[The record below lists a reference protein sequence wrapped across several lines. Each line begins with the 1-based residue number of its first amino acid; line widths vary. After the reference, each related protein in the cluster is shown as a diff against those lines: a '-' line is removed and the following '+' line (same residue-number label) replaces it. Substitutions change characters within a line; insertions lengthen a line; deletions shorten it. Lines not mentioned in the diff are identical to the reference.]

1 MQCTKFQLKL
11 PLVSD
16 TNFAS
21 CCISL
26 PFFYGSSCFCA
37 QSAHVSKISY
47 LNFLSALSRHW
58 YLQFG
63 PSLNY
68 WPALRN
74 FLHWDKLRFGTWI
87 PLCTTLV
94 FHIASAFKVRG
105 DLLQINAEPSV
116 VIDSNTFFFFCF
128 LLLLALWVVCTWN
141 FQCHFMYY
149 CSIPYTLSHR
159 AIQSFII
166 MVTTTVLKGTMASA
180 HIALG
185 VNPSATFTSKFRSD
199 DLQNIMRIALV
210 SRPACSTT

>member
-47 LNFLSALSRHW
+47 LNFLCALSRHW

-116 VIDSNTFFFFCF
+116 VIDSNTFSFF
-128 LLLLALWVVCTWN
+128 LLFATASTLGRLHMKFPVSLYVLL
-141 FQCHFMYY
+141 FYSIHFE
-149 CSIPYTLSHR
+149 S
-159 AIQSFII
+159 
-166 MVTTTVLKGTMASA
+166 
-180 HIALG
+180 
-185 VNPSATFTSKFRSD
+185 
-199 DLQNIMRIALV
+199 
-210 SRPACSTT
+210 